1 MEDLPNMTQNWNDV
15 IIFME
20 SYSFYEAIEKKIMV
34 NLLIMKYSISH
45 ILNYNID
52 VSDEIKYLEK
62 DPNVLR
68 ISIISVEKIL
78 SCIFSD

>member
-20 SYSFYEAIEKKIMV
+20 SYSCYEAIEKKIMV

-62 DPNVLR
+62 DPSVLR
-68 ISIISVEKIL
+68 ICIISVEKIL